1 MSKPII
7 TIYDCETKETI
18 EREMNDNEFTQYKKD
33 VETAKARQ
41 AEAEAK
47 STAKAAAQAKLE
59 ALGLTV
65 NDLAALGL

>member
-1 MSKPII
+1 MSRPII

-18 EREMNDNEFTQYKKD
+18 EREMNDSEFAQYKKD

-47 STAKAAAQAKLE
+47 STAKAAGQS
-59 ALGLTV
+59 
-65 NDLAALGL
+65 